1 MNSRFDILVPVRR
14 HANIPHPIHS
24 RDVSKHNQQFTPICD
39 RYTIVQQHNTYIT
52 GTLYTPFYKIE
63 HNSFL
68 FRIMDTKTTRCTR
81 GDARSFFCTYK
92 TYLYAQNYFRKNKFK
107 YCFKS
112 YIKLHEYANCNS
124 ASYDV

>member
-1 MNSRFDILVPVRR
+1 M
-14 HANIPHPIHS
+14 
-24 RDVSKHNQQFTPICD
+24 
-39 RYTIVQQHNTYIT
+39 
-52 GTLYTPFYKIE
+52 
-63 HNSFL
+63 FL
-68 FRIMDTKTTRCTR
+68 FSLYINIYKKSIYIFGYFYEKQRGKIANSLTTRCTR

-124 ASYDV
+124 ANYDV